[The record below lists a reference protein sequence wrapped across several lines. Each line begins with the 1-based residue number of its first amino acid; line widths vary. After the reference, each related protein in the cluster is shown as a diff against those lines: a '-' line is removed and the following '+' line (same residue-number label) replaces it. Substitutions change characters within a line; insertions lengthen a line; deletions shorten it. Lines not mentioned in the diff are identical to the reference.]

1 MLKWKKNV
9 LSAPP
14 CSTANSLLP
23 CLSVPQVIGRE
34 RGFVRN
40 NHNNHEK
47 GKRKDLPR
55 KIYRTKLWATKT
67 VAATKAII
75 VKV

>member
-1 MLKWKKNV
+1 M
-9 LSAPP
+9 SYH
-14 CSTANSLLP
+14 LLP
-23 CLSVPQVIGRE
+23 AQLPIRSYRVCLFQVIGRE

-55 KIYRTKLWATKT
+55 KIYLTKLWATKT
-67 VAATKAII
+67 VATTKAII

>member
-1 MLKWKKNV
+1 MEKKC
-9 LSAPP
+9 LIS
-14 CSTANSLLP
+14 SSLLSCQFAP
-23 CLSVPQVIGRE
+23 TVLSVPQVIGRE